1 MIDIILCH
9 DSSYGIGFNGVLPW
23 KKSSDLAFFK
33 STTQNS
39 VLLVGSNTILP
50 KLPNREIIV
59 VSSKSEE
66 TNLVNSIKKALN
78 SKKQIYCIGGAKLVK
93 SILEE
98 HIGLVKNIYISEIQ
112 EETYTCDTFVEF
124 LPLYCN
130 KHFDCVEIRSI
141 PEEKLVFKK
150 FTKKQTPETPY
161 LELLGNLLR
170 ESISGSRNSLVRKT
184 NSVSLTYNL
193 QKDGFPLLTTKK
205 MFIKGI
211 ILELLFFLAG
221 QTNSKLLEEQG
232 VMIWKKNTS
241 REFMGENWIEG
252 EMGPMYGYNWRT
264 FGETKTDQFSE
275 IINLL
280 VNDPNSRRILM
291 TTYDPDTVKQGV
303 LYPCHGLVVQFFVNS
318 ENNTVDLSM
327 YQRSADSFLGVPFNI
342 ASYALLLCIVVN
354 ICNTM
359 HSKNYVPGKI
369 TLTFGDFHLYESH
382 YLQGLTQCSRIP
394 YEFCTLNIK
403 ENFSSIDKDFFS
415 NYSWKNFEFQ
425 NYVSHPPI
433 KADMIA

>member
-9 DSSYGIGFNGVLPW
+9 DSSYGIGLDGILPW

-33 STTQNS
+33 SKTQNS
-39 VLLVGSNTILP
+39 VLLVGKHTILP
-50 KLPNREIIV
+50 LLPGREIIT
-59 VSSKSEE
+59 VSSQSEE
-66 TNLVNSIKKALN
+66 SSLVNSIKKALN
-78 SKKQIYCIGGAKLVK
+78 SKKKIYCIGGAKLIK
-93 SILEE
+93 SILEN
-98 HIGLVKNIYISEIQ
+98 HIGLIKNIYVSEIQ
-112 EETYTCDTFVEF
+112 EEYTCDTFVEF
-124 LPLYCN
+124 LPLYYKFFNCT
-130 KHFDCVEIRSI
+130 EIRSVI
-141 PEEKLVFKK
+141 DENLVFKK
-150 FTKKQTPETPY
+150 FTRKPTAEDTY
-161 LELLGNLLR
+161 LELLANLLQ
-170 ESISGSRNSLVRKT
+170 SDVSDSRNSLVRRT

-221 QTNSKLLEEQG
+221 ETNSKLLEEQG

-241 REFMGENWIEG
+241 QHFMGNSWVEG

-264 FGETKTDQFSE
+264 FGETKTDQFKE
-275 IINLL
+275 VINLL

-303 LYPCHGLVVQFFVNS
+303 LYPCHGLVVQFFVNL
-318 ENNTVDLSM
+318 EVIDLHM

-354 ICNTM
+354 ICNTI
-359 HSKNYVPGKI
+359 HSKNYTPGKI

-382 YLQGLTQCSRIP
+382 YLQALTQCSRIP
-394 YEFCTLNIK
+394 YEFCSLLIK

-425 NYVSHPPI
+425 NYVSHSSI